1 MLSKLHFLKSF
12 YYTFVHYDVI
22 LEVGFVNRLEYFFEE
37 KVIFNLEVFY
47 GTFRFVIK

>member
-1 MLSKLHFLKSF
+1 MLSVLHFLKFF
-12 YYTFVHYDVI
+12 YYTFVHYNII

-47 GTFRFVIK
+47 GTFRFVLK